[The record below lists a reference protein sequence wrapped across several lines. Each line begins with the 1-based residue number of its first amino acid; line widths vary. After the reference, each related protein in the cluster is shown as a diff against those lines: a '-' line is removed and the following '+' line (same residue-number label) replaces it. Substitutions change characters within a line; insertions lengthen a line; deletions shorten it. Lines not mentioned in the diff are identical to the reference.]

1 MESVTEILLYFYR
14 LELLIPAS
22 NTMLQLLVILFV
34 INSFAR
40 QMVTLLH
47 EKNRIIYALKQI

>member
-1 MESVTEILLYFYR
+1 M
-14 LELLIPAS
+14 ELLIPAS
-22 NTMLQLLVILFV
+22 NTMLKLLVILFV
-34 INSFAR
+34 INSFAK